1 MGDMLKNGM
10 TWLES
15 QRTAHLAGPAEYRR
29 AGQEALTVIATVG
42 QTTYEVDDE
51 YGLRVEAHV
60 TDFLILADEL
70 WPVVDEPQTGD
81 QIVVEGRLYEVME
94 LSGQGHWRWSD
105 PYQTTLRIHT
115 KELGTDT

>member
-10 TWLES
+10 TWLET

-29 AGQEALTVIATVG
+29 AGQEALTVNATFG
-42 QTTYEVDDE
+42 QTTYEVTDE
-51 YGLRVEAHV
+51 YGLRVEAHM

-70 WPVVDEPQTGD
+70 WPAFEEPQTGD
-81 QIVVEGRLYEVME
+81 QIVVEGRLYEVIE

-105 PYQTTLRIHT
+105 PHRQTLRIHA
-115 KELGTDT
+115 KEVDIL